1 MCTWAGRFPYTL
13 NFKSVRFFFIM
24 NLLTYNPLRAGRLDA
39 ELKQKLEQEV
49 ISSCEG
55 AGRFSP

>member
-1 MCTWAGRFPYTL
+1 
-13 NFKSVRFFFIM
+13 M

-55 AGRFSP
+55 AGRFPLKNIFTTEDGI